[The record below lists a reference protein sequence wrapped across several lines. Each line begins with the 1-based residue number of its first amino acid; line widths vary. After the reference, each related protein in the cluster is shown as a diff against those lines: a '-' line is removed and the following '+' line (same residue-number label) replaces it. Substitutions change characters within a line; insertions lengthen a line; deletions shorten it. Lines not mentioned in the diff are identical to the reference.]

1 MWYDIYSPIPH
12 SPFPIPHPIQQR
24 EKRHSKHNLH
34 PRTPDPNED
43 MSKRCFDGHIS
54 SWRRALHKWDDSNK
68 IEKIEYS
75 DKREYSL
82 VINPVGVPS
91 PINHKKLKKQVE
103 ALTQSAKLSEEAA
116 GTGKEPGSPSYDER
130 LPNEEDQDRSPIN
143 SKRLKIAEDEEP
155 LEFEIEEEV
164 EPVDAL
170 VGLDAEDDDF
180 L

>member
-1 MWYDIYSPIPH
+1 MLVKIQYANLINIAAKEEIIPELLQSKCNPENIYKVVSE
-12 SPFPIPHPIQQR
+12 F
-24 EKRHSKHNLH
+24 LD
-34 PRTPDPNED
+34 TP
-43 MSKRCFDGHIS
+43 S
-54 SWRRALHKWDDSNK
+54 
-68 IEKIEYS
+68 
-75 DKREYSL
+75 
-82 VINPVGVPS
+82 
-91 PINHKKLKKQVE
+91 KLKKQVE